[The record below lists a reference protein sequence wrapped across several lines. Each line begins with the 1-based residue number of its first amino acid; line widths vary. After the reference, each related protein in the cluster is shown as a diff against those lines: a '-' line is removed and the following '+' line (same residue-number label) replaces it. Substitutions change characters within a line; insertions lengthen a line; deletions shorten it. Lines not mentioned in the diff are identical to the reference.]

1 MMNQLMSPLKSMM
14 NSVSQ
19 AGNPMMMLN
28 TMAQSNPMLRQALD
42 YVNAN
47 GGDAR
52 AAFYKLAQE
61 RGADPNEI
69 LKMLK

>member
-1 MMNQLMSPLKSMM
+1 MSQLSPLKAMM
-14 NSVSQ
+14 NSISH
-19 AGNPMMMLN
+19 AGNPMMALN
-28 TMAQSNPMLRQALD
+28 SMAQSNPMLRQALD

-52 AAFYKLAQE
+52 AAFYRLAQE

-69 LKMLK
+69 LNMLK